1 MKITPAIHSTVTSLL
16 PRYSGNVQVEPTA
29 TLIQRA
35 AKKRKKLAAALDNA
49 VAYQEA
55 LRTVGEELA
64 KFGISLGF
72 KGESV
77 IVDDSQ
83 FTATTGVPVVT
94 KELQGYRSFLKLLAQ
109 ATPEQGVAMLRE
121 IGIDWTAPAGKI
133 KT

>member
-55 LRTVGEELA
+55 MRMIGEELA

-72 KGESV
+72 KGEPV
-77 IVDDSQ
+77 IDNDHKFAVS
-83 FTATTGVPVVT
+83 TGVPVVT
-94 KELQGYRSFLKLLAQ
+94 QELQGHRSFLKLLAQ
-109 ATPEQGVAMLRE
+109 AMPEQGVAMLRE
-121 IGIDWTAPAGKI
+121 IGIDWTSPKGKP
-133 KT
+133 KA